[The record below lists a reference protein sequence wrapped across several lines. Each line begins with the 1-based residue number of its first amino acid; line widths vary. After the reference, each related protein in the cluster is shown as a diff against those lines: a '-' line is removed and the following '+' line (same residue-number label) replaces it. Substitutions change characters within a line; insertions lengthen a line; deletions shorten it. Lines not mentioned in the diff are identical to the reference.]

1 MGFIDVD
8 IDFFIGLKINSQ
20 TVHEIQSDFSLI
32 HIETDGGKLIIE
44 NKDWIEIQSLLRTRK
59 IEELLNKKKKKKN

>member
-8 IDFFIGLKINSQ
+8 IDFFIGLKIISQ
-20 TVHEIQSDFSLI
+20 TLYEIQTDFSLV

-44 NKDWIEIQSLLRTRK
+44 NEDWIEIQSILRTIK
-59 IEELLNKKKKKKN
+59 IDEIIKSKKPK